1 MFSTAAGSTGG
12 GIKMMRA
19 VILIKQAFKEVARTL
34 HPRAV
39 NPVRIGGSPVDSQ
52 IIFGVL
58 AFMLM
63 YGLSIITITM
73 LLIFSGLDAI
83 SALTGAIAMI
93 NCLGPALGEL
103 GPANNFSVLTDFQ
116 TWVCSFAMIMG
127 RVELFPVLVIFT
139 PAFWRK

>member
-1 MFSTAAGSTGG
+1 MKYDNLET
-12 GIKMMRA
+12 IEK
-19 VILIKQAFKEVARTL
+19 
-34 HPRAV
+34 
-39 NPVRIGGSPVDSQ
+39 RIQVYNEQTSPVIDFY
-52 IIFGVL
+52 IAEKTHAPIPGI
-58 AFMLM
+58 
-63 YGLSIITITM
+63 GTM
-73 LLIFSGLDAI
+73 DAI

-103 GPANNFSVLTDFQ
+103 RPANNFSVLTDFQ